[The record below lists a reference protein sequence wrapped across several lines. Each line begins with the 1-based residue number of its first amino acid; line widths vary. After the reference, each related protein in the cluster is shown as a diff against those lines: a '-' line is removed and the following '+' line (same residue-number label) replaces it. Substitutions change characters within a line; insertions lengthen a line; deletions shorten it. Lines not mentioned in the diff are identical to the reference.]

1 MHAMWPDWRE
11 HHEPLHSTIEAVGGL
26 VAIAMAMVLLHTHDE
41 STAGKYRVLAA
52 GFLGMGILQ
61 EFHAIARPGNE
72 FVLFRNLAS
81 LAGGIGFL
89 LVWRSHTQAGESER
103 RWHSWAMAA
112 GALSIGTWFLM
123 FPQQIPEMGRNR
135 EFTPTA

>member
-1 MHAMWPDWRE
+1 MLRQPFVLYCVAGVCVAVAFVGGSALHAMWPDWRW

-52 GFLGMGILQ
+52 GFLGMGILE
-61 EFHAIARPGNE
+61 EFHAIARPGNG

-81 LAGGIGFL
+81 LAGGIGF
-89 LVWRSHTQAGESER
+89 VMAWRSHCLGQINLTGAGFR
-103 RWHSWAMAA
+103 
-112 GALSIGTWFLM
+112 G
-123 FPQQIPEMGRNR
+123 
-135 EFTPTA
+135 